1 MLHIY
6 IYIYYIYESQIVRHN
21 PCFNLFILRNNSF
34 DNQKSEINKND
45 NFLRFETLSFTKF
58 FFLYKCSQSYNQTPH
73 SVTLLQTNCKED
85 QLVRWKLFTKVF
97 NPKRI
102 FVLIFTLFEVKGA
115 LRKSFVGWNRYQNH
129 GQVLGVWKK
138 KAEVVLVDLEWYSE
152 IAGIVDFWSEPE

>member
-1 MLHIY
+1 MDSTYIIHMCVAYIY

-73 SVTLLQTNCKED
+73 SVTLLQTNCKGRSIGSVE
-85 QLVRWKLFTKVF
+85 
-97 NPKRI
+97 I
-102 FVLIFTLFEVKGA
+102 IHKGFQ
-115 LRKSFVGWNRYQNH
+115 S
-129 GQVLGVWKK
+129 KK
-138 KAEVVLVDLEWYSE
+138 
-152 IAGIVDFWSEPE
+152 DFCSNFYPF